1 MAKTTSKKDETP
13 LNLTQKLCQ
22 VMATV
27 DRIPKTGRNDYH
39 GYSYAE
45 EAVIVEAIR
54 KELASRNVML
64 YPSLQTR
71 MLGDGTGA
79 ITVEGGIT
87 TVLMTYTFVDGDSG
101 ETMESAWAGQGQDSG
116 DKGLYKAYTGS
127 NKYYLMKTFLLPTGD
142 EKGADDPEN
151 PAKEALPTPAFA
163 KAPSKATPKAT
174 TKATPKAVPVAT
186 EGECTVVGIKWKKED
201 LALRNPE
208 SDGGSNPL
216 VVTFSDGKT
225 ASVFEKGKK
234 EMVAIRAKEALE
246 QGYTVIYNLT
256 RDGRWFNLDEL
267 DFVNVPA
274 DTPYENKDIMEFE
287 GDETR

>member
-1 MAKTTSKKDETP
+1 MAKTTTKKDETP

-27 DRIPKTGRNDYH
+27 DRIPKTGRNDFH
-39 GYSYAE
+39 GYNYAE

-54 KELASRNVML
+54 QELASRNVML
-64 YPSLQTR
+64 YPSLQQ
-71 MLGDGTGA
+71 TGA

-87 TVLMTYTFVDGDSG
+87 TVMMTYTFVDGDSG

-116 DKGLYKAYTGS
+116 DKGLYKAYTGAQ
-127 NKYYLMKTFLLPTGD
+127 KYFLLKTFLMPTGD

-163 KAPSKATPKAT
+163 KAPPKAT
-174 TKATPKAVPVAT
+174 TKATKNVPVA
-186 EGECTVVGIKWKKED
+186 EGVYVQQINEKSG
-201 LALRNPE
+201 E
-208 SDGGSNPL
+208 SNGKPWQRFEI
-216 VVTFSDGKT
+216 TFSDGQT
-225 ASVFEKGKK
+225 PSTFDTELALRAEDAQTRGAAVVYTTRSKGKY
-234 EMVAIRAKEALE
+234 L
-246 QGYTVIYNLT
+246 
-256 RDGRWFNLDEL
+256 NLDTLEISQDL
-267 DFVNVPA
+267 DFVNVPT

>member
-1 MAKTTSKKDETP
+1 MAKTTTKKDESIP
-13 LNLTQKLCQ
+13 HNLTQKLCQ

-45 EAVIVEAIR
+45 ESVIVEAIR
-54 KELASRNVML
+54 KELATRNVML

-116 DKGLYKAYTGS
+116 DKGLYKAYTGAQ
-127 NKYYLMKTFLLPTGD
+127 KYFLLKTFLMPTGD

-163 KAPSKATPKAT
+163 KAPPKATPKAT
-174 TKATPKAVPVAT
+174 TKATKNVPVA
-186 EGECTVVGIKWKKED
+186 EGVYVQQINEKSG
-201 LALRNPE
+201 E
-208 SDGGSNPL
+208 SNGKPWQRFEI
-216 VVTFSDGKT
+216 TFSDGQT
-225 ASVFEKGKK
+225 PSTFDTELALRAEDAQTRGAAVVYTTRSKGKY
-234 EMVAIRAKEALE
+234 L
-246 QGYTVIYNLT
+246 
-256 RDGRWFNLDEL
+256 NLDTLEISEDL

-274 DTPYENKDIMEFE
+274 DTPYEDKDIMEFE

>member
-1 MAKTTSKKDETP
+1 MAKNTTKKDETPLNETP

-64 YPSLQTR
+64 YPSLQQ
-71 MLGDGTGA
+71 TGA

-87 TVLMTYTFVDGDSG
+87 TVMMTYTFVDGDSG

-142 EKGADDPEN
+142 EQGADDPEN
-151 PAKEALPTPAFA
+151 PAFA
-163 KAPSKATPKAT
+163 KAPPAPFAKTP
-174 TKATPKAVPVAT
+174 TPVVVEVPDTDTDTDERVYVQQIN
-186 EGECTVVGIKWKKED
+186 EKSGE
-201 LALRNPE
+201 
-208 SDGGSNPL
+208 SNGKPWQRFEI
-216 VVTFSDGKT
+216 TFSDGQT
-225 ASVFEKGKK
+225 PSTFDTELALRAEDAQTRGAAVVYTTRSKGKY
-234 EMVAIRAKEALE
+234 L
-246 QGYTVIYNLT
+246 
-256 RDGRWFNLDEL
+256 NLDTLEISGG
-267 DFVNVPA
+267 A
-274 DTPYENKDIMEFE
+274 
-287 GDETR
+287 

>member
-27 DRIPKTGRNDYH
+27 DRIPKTGRNDFH
-39 GYSYAE
+39 GYNYAE

-54 KELASRNVML
+54 QELATRNVML

-87 TVLMTYTFVDGDSG
+87 TVMMTYTFVDGDSG

-116 DKGLYKAYTGS
+116 DKGLYKAYTGAQ
-127 NKYYLMKTFLLPTGD
+127 KYFLLKTFLMPTGD

-163 KAPSKATPKAT
+163 KAPP
-174 TKATPKAVPVAT
+174 KATPKAVPVAAD
-186 EGECTVVGIKWKKED
+186 GEMKIVEILWKKQD
-201 LALRNPE
+201 LKHRATD
-208 SDGGSNPL
+208 SDGGSHPL
-216 VVTFSDGKT
+216 VIEFSNGQR

-234 EMVAIRAKEALE
+234 DMVARRAKEAYQE
-246 QGYTVIYNLT
+246 GYSVDPTIVQ
-256 RDGRWFNLDEL
+256 DGRWFNLDEL
-267 DFVNVPA
+267 EYVGVDPA
-274 DTPYENKDIMEFE
+274 EIDPPYEDKDILPLE
-287 GDETR
+287 DETR

>member
-1 MAKTTSKKDETP
+1 MAKTTTKKDESIP
-13 LNLTQKLCQ
+13 HNLTQKLCQ

-45 EAVIVEAIR
+45 ESVIVEAIR
-54 KELASRNVML
+54 KELATRNVML

-116 DKGLYKAYTGS
+116 DKGLYKAYTGAQ
-127 NKYYLMKTFLLPTGD
+127 KYFLLKTFLMPTGD

-163 KAPSKATPKAT
+163 KAPP
-174 TKATPKAVPVAT
+174 KATPKAVPVAA
-186 EGECTVVGIKWKKED
+186 EGEIKIVSIKWKQQD
-201 LALRNPE
+201 LALRNSD
-208 SDGGSNPL
+208 SDGGKNPL
-216 VVTFSDGKT
+216 VIEFSNGQR
-225 ASVFEKGKK
+225 ASVFENSDK
-234 EMVAIRAKEALE
+234 EMVALRAKEAFE
-246 QGYTVIYNLT
+246 QGHTVTYDLVQ
-256 RDGRWFNLDEL
+256 DGKWFNLTEL
-267 DFVNVPA
+267 EFVHVPA
-274 DTPYENKDIMEFE
+274 DTPYEDKDILPLE
-287 GDETR
+287 DETR